1 MCFSLIE
8 TPILAICLFVCLFYT
23 CIPIFLKMKFY
34 KEAEISLTSLPS
46 IYKCLLETKDHELVI
61 HGAAAISHVKLD
73 FSI

>member
-1 MCFSLIE
+1 
-8 TPILAICLFVCLFYT
+8 
-23 CIPIFLKMKFY
+23 MKFY